1 MKNDKTKIGVRVGDI
16 MTRNLITA
24 KPDISIKDAAKI
36 MTKKR
41 VGSLLLEEDEEL
53 KGILTEKDILWAL
66 SKKSK
71 KDLSKIKAKEICAK
85 KIITIKPSADIY
97 DAIRLMRKKKF
108 RRLPVTIKK
117 KVIGYLTLKD
127 ILRIQPELFEIAK
140 EHKAITEIREESAKV
155 KRIRK
160 PHTSREDICEECG
173 NFDFLYNEDGR
184 LICED
189 CRDAM

>member
-1 MKNDKTKIGVRVGDI
+1 MKNNDAKIGVKVGDI
-16 MTRNLITA
+16 MTRNLITV
-24 KPDISIKDAAKI
+24 KPEISVKDAAKI

-41 VGSLLLEEDEEL
+41 VGSLLLTEKEEL
-53 KGILTEKDILWAL
+53 KGILTEKDIIWAL

-71 KDLSKIKAKEICAK
+71 KDLSQISAKDICAK
-85 KIITIKPSADIY
+85 KITTIKPSADLS

-108 RRLPVTIKK
+108 RRLPVTVKK

-140 EHKAITEIREESAKV
+140 EHNAIKEIREESAKI
-155 KRIRK
+155 KRIKK
-160 PHTSREDICEECG
+160 PENFKESICEECG
-173 NFDFLYNEDGR
+173 NYEFLSNEDGR
-184 LICED
+184 LICKS